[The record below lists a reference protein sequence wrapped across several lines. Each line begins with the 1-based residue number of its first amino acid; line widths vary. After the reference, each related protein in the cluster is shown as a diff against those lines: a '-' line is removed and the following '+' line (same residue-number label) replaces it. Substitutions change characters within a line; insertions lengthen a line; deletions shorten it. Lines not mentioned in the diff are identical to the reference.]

1 MTKNNPDLGKKTR
14 FGDSWPGIRC
24 GAKTKLGTK
33 CLRPAFKKNGRC
45 RLHGGLS
52 VGPVSSEGMQN
63 LINARTKTGDF
74 TKEKRA
80 QAKTRAEQGR
90 KIRKEIKRIEQWA
103 VETEKL
109 PKNWRSQFSNF

>member
-1 MTKNNPDLGKKTR
+1 M
-14 FGDSWPGIRC
+14 
-24 GAKTKLGTK
+24 
-33 CLRPAFKKNGRC
+33 
-45 RLHGGLS
+45 HGGLS

-90 KIRKEIKRIEQWA
+90 KIRKEIKRIEEWA